1 MHSLIFITF
10 KDEIISIMEQKDT
23 TVLFSCRA
31 SRYLAEEIAKV
42 YEKPLSKS
50 ICLQYADG
58 EFQPAL
64 EEGVRGKDVFII
76 QSTFAPSDNI
86 MELLMM
92 VDAAKRASAKS
103 IIAVIPYFGFA
114 RQDRKDKPR
123 VPIAAKLMADLLQ
136 VAGVNRIMTID
147 LHADQIQG
155 FFDIPVDH
163 LVASSIFIPY
173 LRGIYSNVD
182 NVLFASPDSGGTKR
196 ANDYAKNLATGFVM
210 CYKHREKPNAVASM
224 QLIGDVKGKD
234 VILVDDIVDT
244 GNTLCKAAN
253 LIKEEGANSVRAM
266 ITHPVLSGDAIEK
279 IESSSIEELLVTDTI
294 PLKRESNKIKVLSVA
309 PLFAEAIRRVEY
321 CESIANLFEL
331 SVKHVGLQTKFSF

>member
-1 MHSLIFITF
+1 MG
-10 KDEIISIMEQKDT
+10 QKDT

-31 SRYLAEEIAKV
+31 SKYLAEKIAEV
-42 YEKPLSKS
+42 YEKPLRES

-58 EFQPAL
+58 EFQPSL

-76 QSTFAPSDNI
+76 QSTFAPADNV

-123 VPIAAKLMADLLQ
+123 VPIAAKLMTDLLQ
-136 VAGVNRIMTID
+136 VAGVNRIITID

-155 FFDIPVDH
+155 FFNIPVDH

-173 LRGIYSNVD
+173 LRGLYDNVD
-182 NVLFASPDSGGTKR
+182 NLLFASPDTGGTKR
-196 ANDYAKNLATGFVM
+196 ANQYAKILGTGFVM

-234 VILVDDIVDT
+234 VVLVDDIIDT

-253 LIKEEGANSVRAM
+253 LIKEEGAKSVKAM
-266 ITHPVLSGDAIEK
+266 ITHPVLSGDAIDK
-279 IESSSIEELLVTDTI
+279 IEDSAIEELLITDTI
-294 PLKRESNKIKVLSVA
+294 PLKRESKKIKVLSVA
-309 PLFAEAIRRVEY
+309 PLFAEAIRRVEC
-321 CESIANLFEL
+321 CESIANLYEQ
-331 SVKHVGLQTKFSF
+331 SVKHVGLQTKF

>member
-1 MHSLIFITF
+1 MSLMEH
-10 KDEIISIMEQKDT
+10 KDS

-31 SRYLAEEIAKV
+31 SKYLAEKVAEV
-42 YEKPLSKS
+42 YEKPLSES

-58 EFQPAL
+58 EFQPSL

-76 QSTFAPSDNI
+76 QSTFAPADNI

-123 VPIAAKLMADLLQ
+123 VPIAAKLITDLLQ
-136 VAGVNRIMTID
+136 AAGVNRIITID

-155 FFDIPVDH
+155 FFNIPVDH
-163 LVASSIFIPY
+163 LYASSIFIPY
-173 LRGIYSNVD
+173 LRGLYDSVD
-182 NVLFASPDSGGTKR
+182 NLLFASPDTGGTKR
-196 ANDYAKNLATGFVM
+196 ANQYAKFLGTGFVM

-234 VILVDDIVDT
+234 VVLVDDIIDT

-253 LIKEEGANSVRAM
+253 LIKEEGAKSVKAM

-279 IESSSIEELLVTDTI
+279 IENSAIEELLITDTI
-294 PLKRESNKIKVLSVA
+294 PLKRESKKIKVLSVA
-309 PLFAEAIRRVEY
+309 PLFAEAIRRVEC
-321 CESIANLFEL
+321 CESIANLYEQ
-331 SVKHVGLQTKFSF
+331 SVKHVGLQTKF

>member
-31 SRYLAEEIAKV
+31 SRYLAEEIAKI
-42 YEKPLSKS
+42 YEKPLSQS

-123 VPIAAKLMADLLQ
+123 VPIAAKLMADLLR
-136 VAGVNRIMTID
+136 VAGVNRIITID

-173 LRGIYSNVD
+173 LRGMYSNVD

-196 ANDYAKNLATGFVM
+196 ANDYAKNLGTGFVM

-266 ITHPVLSGDAIEK
+266 ITHPVLSGEAIEK
-279 IESSSIEELLVTDTI
+279 IESSSIEELIITDTI
-294 PLKRESNKIKVLSVA
+294 PLKRESKKIKVLSVA
-309 PLFAEAIRRVEY
+309 PLFAEAIRRVEC

>member
-1 MHSLIFITF
+1 M
-10 KDEIISIMEQKDT
+10 SIMGQKDT

-31 SRYLAEEIAKV
+31 SKYLAEKIAEV
-42 YEKPLSKS
+42 YEKPLRES

-58 EFQPAL
+58 EFQPSL

-76 QSTFAPSDNI
+76 QSTFAPADNV

-123 VPIAAKLMADLLQ
+123 VPIAAKLMTDLLQ
-136 VAGVNRIMTID
+136 VAGVNRIITID

-155 FFDIPVDH
+155 FFNIPVDH

-173 LRGIYSNVD
+173 LRGLYDNVD
-182 NVLFASPDSGGTKR
+182 NLLFASPDTGGTKR
-196 ANDYAKNLATGFVM
+196 ANQYAKILGTGFVM

-234 VILVDDIVDT
+234 VVLVDDIIDT

-253 LIKEEGANSVRAM
+253 LIKEEGAKSVKAM
-266 ITHPVLSGDAIEK
+266 ITHPVLSGDAIDK
-279 IESSSIEELLVTDTI
+279 IEDSAIEELLITDTI
-294 PLKRESNKIKVLSVA
+294 PLKRESKKIKVLSVA
-309 PLFAEAIRRVEY
+309 PLFAEAIRRVEC
-321 CESIANLFEL
+321 CESIANLYEQ
-331 SVKHVGLQTKFSF
+331 SVKHVGLQTKF

>member
-1 MHSLIFITF
+1 MSIT
-10 KDEIISIMEQKDT
+10 EQKDT
-23 TVLFSCRA
+23 TMLFSCRA
-31 SRYLAEEIAKV
+31 SMYLAEEIAKI

-50 ICLQYADG
+50 TCLQYADG
-58 EFQPAL
+58 EFQPSL
-64 EEGVRGKDVFII
+64 DEGVRGKDVFII
-76 QSTFAPSDNI
+76 QSTFAPADNI
-86 MELLMM
+86 LELLMM

-123 VPIAAKLMADLLQ
+123 VPIAAKLITDLLQ
-136 VAGVNRIMTID
+136 VAGINRIITMD

-155 FFDIPVDH
+155 FFNIPVDH

-173 LRGIYSNVD
+173 LRGLYSNVD
-182 NVLFASPDSGGTKR
+182 NVLFASPDSGGVKR
-196 ANDYAKNLATGFVM
+196 ANEYAKNLGTGFVM

-224 QLIGDVKGKD
+224 QLIGNVKDKD

-253 LIKEEGANSVRAM
+253 LIKEEGARSVKAM
-266 ITHPVLSGDAIEK
+266 ITHPVLSGEAVEK
-279 IESSSIEELLVTDTI
+279 IENSAIEELLITNTI
-294 PLKRESNKIKVLSVA
+294 PLKKESKKIKVLSVA
-309 PLFAEAIRRVEY
+309 PLFAEAIRRVEC

-331 SVKHVGLQTKFSF
+331 SVKHVGLQTKF

>member
-1 MHSLIFITF
+1 
-10 KDEIISIMEQKDT
+10 MEQKDT

-31 SRYLAEEIAKV
+31 SRYLAEEIAKI

-136 VAGVNRIMTID
+136 VAGVNRIITID

-196 ANDYAKNLATGFVM
+196 ANDYAKNLGTGFVM

-266 ITHPVLSGDAIEK
+266 ITHPVLSGEAIEK
-279 IESSSIEELLVTDTI
+279 IESSSIEELLITDTI
-294 PLKRESNKIKVLSVA
+294 PLKRESKKIKVLSVA
-309 PLFAEAIRRVEY
+309 PLFAEAIRRVEC